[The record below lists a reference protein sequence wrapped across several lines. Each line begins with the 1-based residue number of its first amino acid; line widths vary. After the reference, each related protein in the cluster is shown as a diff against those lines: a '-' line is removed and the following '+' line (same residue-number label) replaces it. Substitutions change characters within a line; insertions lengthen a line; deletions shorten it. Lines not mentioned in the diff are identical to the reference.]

1 MAVRGLEQT
10 RRNLRKLTDKIGNR
24 MTEKAITE
32 VLIIGEGYSAS
43 LTPMDTGN
51 LLQSMYREVKNTSG
65 KVSGRVGYTSN
76 YAAAVHGMPGTL
88 KGQPRE
94 HFGRTRN
101 YSDAGPI
108 QSIEFGGGTGNG
120 NYWDPDA
127 EPEFLKKA
135 FERDGRADIDA
146 TFKRYMKL

>member
-1 MAVRGLEQT
+1 M
-10 RRNLRKLTDKIGNR
+10 RKLTEKIGKK

-32 VLIIGEGYSAS
+32 VLIIGEGYAAS
-43 LTPMDTGN
+43 LTPMDSGT
-51 LLQSMYREVKNTSG
+51 LLQSMYREVKNTDG
-65 KVSGRVGYTSN
+65 RVTGRVGFTAN
-76 YAAAVHGMPGTL
+76 YAAAVHAMPGTL
-88 KGQPRE
+88 KGQPRS

-101 YSDAGPI
+101 YSDAGPMP
-108 QSIEFGGGTGNG
+108 SVSFGGGTGKG

-135 FERDGRADIDA
+135 FERDGRADIQA